1 MNRILQ
7 PPVFGLAVLLPLSLA
22 VAASFIFLGAAPKGA
37 QYPAVL
43 AISYLLGSI
52 PWGYMLLRWRMGVD
66 VREYGSGTT
75 GTTNVLRTGGGGAAA
90 VVLALDVVKGLLAVV
105 LARVII
111 EDTAAEMA
119 AGLMALVGH
128 NWPVF
133 LQFKG
138 GRGILTGIGGLW
150 IMAPIVAAVAAVS
163 FVLITLVSRYVSLG
177 NILGVFIA
185 AWTMLALALFGV
197 YSNIYTL
204 YVFVGGGIIIWQ
216 HRDNIRRIR
225 QGNERRLGQPA
236 TKVD

>member
-7 PPVFGLAVLLPLSLA
+7 PRVFGLAVLLPLIAA
-22 VAASFIFLGAAPKGA
+22 VTASFIFLGAAPKGA
-37 QYPAVL
+37 QYPSVL

-66 VREYGSGTT
+66 VREFGSGTT

-90 VVLALDVVKGLLAVV
+90 VVLSLDVVKGLLAVV

-119 AGLMALVGH
+119 AGLVALVGH

-138 GRGILTGIGGLW
+138 GRGILTGLGGLW

-185 AWTMLALALFGV
+185 AWTMLALALIGV
-197 YSNIYTL
+197 YSNVYTL

-216 HRDNIRRIR
+216 HRDNIRRSR

-236 TKVD
+236 TKVG

>member
-7 PPVFGLAVLLPLSLA
+7 PRVFGLAVLLPLFVA
-22 VAASFIFLGAAPKGA
+22 VAASLIFLGEAPKGA

-90 VVLALDVVKGLLAVV
+90 VVLSLDVVKGLLAVV

-119 AGLMALVGH
+119 AGLVALVGH

-138 GRGILTGIGGLW
+138 GRGILTGLGGLW

-185 AWTMLALALFGV
+185 AWTMLALALIGV
-197 YSNIYTL
+197 YSNVYTL
-204 YVFVGGGIIIWQ
+204 YVFVGGSIIIWQ

-236 TKVD
+236 TKVG